1 MQIVETGQLCTSYIT
16 RHLYI
21 HKKYVATAL
30 FFTVCMGFLLP
41 RWVWILIMWFFA
53 GILSSIGLG
62 TGIHTG
68 ILFLTPW
75 VIRVATESSTITSA
89 WFTVLPAV
97 VSHGVGGAFGELPP
111 YYLANQIISRTDN
124 SYIKRSHVIMVDT
137 LKKHGAII
145 IFLFA
150 IWPNAF
156 FDMCGL
162 AAGASN
168 IPVGVFLASTIAGK
182 ALVKSPLIALTVIS
196 ATKGAILPGIIQ
208 KYVDSTLHGNSNF
221 GTYWTIVVGCITTW
235 MVWETMKDVAEK
247 EKKYMRLSQEDSSS
261 G

>member
-1 MQIVETGQLCTSYIT
+1 MSHLVETTQLCTSYAL

-21 HKKYVATAL
+21 YQKYVACISL
-30 FFTVCMGFLLP
+30 LCLCCVFLLS
-41 RWVWILIMWFFA
+41 RWVLVLIMWFFA

-68 ILFLTPW
+68 ILFLMPW
-75 VIRVATESSTITSA
+75 VINVASTSDGMMVA
-89 WFTVLPAV
+89 WIKVLPAV
-97 VSHGVGGAFGELPP
+97 ISHGVGGAFGELPP

-124 SYIKRSHVIMVDT
+124 KYIQQSHTFMVNS
-137 LKKHGAII
+137 LKKYGSII

-162 AAGASN
+162 AAGVSD
-168 IPVGVFLASTIAGK
+168 IPVTTFLCATIAGK

-196 ATKGAILPGIIQ
+196 ATQGAILPDFLQ
-208 KYVDSTLHGNSNF
+208 KYVEATLSGNSSI
-221 GTYWTIVVGCITTW
+221 GTYWTAFVACITVW
-235 MVWETMKDVAEK
+235 MIWEIMKDIAEK
-247 EKKYMRLSQEDSSS
+247 EKKIRFAN
-261 G
+261 

>member
-1 MQIVETGQLCTSYIT
+1 MQIIETGQLCTSYVM

-21 HKKYVATAL
+21 YKNYVAMAL
-30 FFTVCMGFLLP
+30 FFTGCMCFLLP
-41 RWVWILIMWFFA
+41 QWLWILIMWFFA

-68 ILFLTPW
+68 ILFLIPW
-75 VIRVATESSTITSA
+75 VISVATESTTITSA

-97 VSHGVGGAFGELPP
+97 VSHGIGGAFGELPP

-124 SYIKRSHVIMVDT
+124 SYIKRSHVFMVDT

-168 IPVGVFLASTIAGK
+168 VPVGVFLMSTIAGK
-182 ALVKSPLIALTVIS
+182 AFVKSPLIALTVIS
-196 ATKGAILPGIIQ
+196 ATKGAILPDIIQ
-208 KYVDSTLHGNSNF
+208 QYVDATLEGNSNI
-221 GTYWTIVVGCITTW
+221 GTYWTFVVACITSW
-235 MVWETMKDVAEK
+235 MVWEIMKDVAEK
-247 EKKYMRLSQEDSSS
+247 EKKYMRSFQD
-261 G
+261 